1 MRTLSEWM
9 RSGASCLDVS
19 FQKPETSAGRIIMKR
34 KQGQPKH
41 SRGAAIFSCVLLL
54 ASSAALFGAPSPSPA
69 ETPHQHATMADHSMT
84 MQNQLGELRAQ
95 VVRLQ
100 AALDQ
105 KHQGMT
111 QPGQAMGNGMDMMA
125 MMQDMQ
131 GIMNK
136 MKMMGME
143 NIAGGSVPGMNMP
156 NQGSTGMKD
165 TGVMTGMEDLDMM
178 GQMSDTPAA
187 MQAMQS
193 GLPGFPGASHL
204 YHIGATAFFTDHPQH
219 ITLSTE
225 QQNALNKIKEQ
236 AELAKTSAERNIDKA
251 EQELWTLTAAD
262 QPDTGKIEVK
272 VREIE
277 KLRSDERLAFI
288 RSVGEA
294 AKLLTADQRKMLTGF
309 MSPAPAAAPSP
320 SAAMSPMQDM

>member
-1 MRTLSEWM
+1 MKTNQQ
-9 RSGASCLDVS
+9 RS
-19 FQKPETSAGRIIMKR
+19 I
-34 KQGQPKH
+34 H
-41 SRGAAIFSCVLLL
+41 SRNAAIFGCVLLL
-54 ASSAALFGAPSPSPA
+54 ASPTALFGAPSPSPA
-69 ETPHQHATMADHSMT
+69 GTPHQHATAPDQNMT
-84 MQNQLGELRAQ
+84 MQDQIAELRRQ
-95 VVRLQ
+95 VARLQ

-111 QPGQAMGNGMDMMA
+111 PPAQTAANSMDMMA
-125 MMQDMQ
+125 MMQGM
-131 GIMNK
+131 MNK
-136 MKMMGME
+136 KKMMGME
-143 NIAGGSVPGMNMP
+143 NMAGGSIPGMNTP
-156 NQGSTGMKD
+156 NPGSTGM
-165 TGVMTGMEDLDMM
+165 EDMDMM

-204 YHIGATAFFTDHPQH
+204 YHIGATGFFTDHPQH
-219 ITLSTE
+219 IALSTE
-225 QQNALNKIKEQ
+225 QQNSLNKMKEQ
-236 AELAKTSAERNIDKA
+236 AELAKASAERNIEKA

-262 QPDTGKIEVK
+262 QPDIGKIDAK

-277 KLRSDERLAFI
+277 KLRADERLAFI

-320 SAAMSPMQDM
+320 SPAMSPMQDM